1 MCSAYT
7 CHTHLHLIY
16 LNSDPVHCTEGEC
29 KFTILWNIETVWKFE
44 KNSRPVWDFHF
55 ISSSVQYWEDC
66 FHIHFFIGNSHIWF
80 SFMTCIHTPLH
91 GFIWNQHNDQLSVGL
106 LAQLVEH
113 CTGIAKVM
121 GSNPVRAWI
130 FFRPYFHYCSSSAHY
145 CEDHFHSNNY
155 MVSRLFFFFIL
166 TIVATL
172 IHNSSLTVMYI
183 LLFLRTWSEYYDV
196 MILFV

>member
-1 MCSAYT
+1 MVNMKKKTVDWPCN
-7 CHTHLHLIY
+7 Y
-16 LNSDPVHCTEGEC
+16 LNESDPRSNVHYLSSSENKAWK
-29 KFTILWNIETVWKFE
+29 KF
-44 KNSRPVWDFHF
+44 RPVRDLNPWPLRYRCSVLPTELTSQLRAGHYAVY
-55 ISSSVQYWEDC
+55 SS
-66 FHIHFFIGNSHIWF
+66 
-80 SFMTCIHTPLH
+80 LH
-91 GFIWNQHNDQLSVGL
+91 GFIHEWF
-106 LAQLVEH
+106 
-113 CTGIAKVM
+113 I
-121 GSNPVRAWI
+121 VRCSL
-130 FFRPYFHYCSSSAHY
+130 FHYCSSSAHY